1 MKKVKFAFEDKDK
14 LSGEEGMFTLATRLP
29 QLNISDF
36 IYLLDDSLRPTWEIR
51 MKKYLQD
58 FQQRNQPNS
67 LFGVVDSLQRN
78 PQAGDSLI
86 IALNNPFLS
95 HDVFEFKSIS
105 QGSDRER
112 AKFELDNVKVVPN
125 PYIVAN
131 SWEDWNPFST
141 GRGPRELHF
150 THLPPKCTIR
160 IYSLSGQLVDI
171 IEHNNPDMSN
181 GTEIWDMQTKD
192 QLEIAY
198 GIYVYHIDAGDVGE
212 KIGKF
217 AVIK

>member
-1 MKKVKFAFEDKDK
+1 MGGLESIFKAHAE
-14 LSGEEGMFTLATRLP
+14 
-29 QLNISDF
+29 
-36 IYLLDDSLRPTWEIR
+36 YLE
-51 MKKYLQD
+51 
-58 FQQRNQPNS
+58 
-67 LFGVVDSLQRN
+67 
-78 PQAGDSLI
+78 
-86 IALNNPFLS
+86 NN
-95 HDVFEFKSIS
+95 
-105 QGSDRER
+105 
-112 AKFELDNVKVVPN
+112 N
-125 PYIVAN
+125 
-131 SWEDWNPFST
+131 
-141 GRGPRELHF
+141 
-150 THLPPKCTIR
+150 HLPPKCTIR